1 MKNTLFSIVLV
12 IFTLPVIGQ
21 VGIGFTTSWDAYAR
35 FKNPDNDDF
44 YDASGSAILNFGVGP
59 KIWVGGESFSL
70 SAEAQAT
77 ISPLALALEDYKGLG
92 MASFPV
98 IAKLNFNGASGLNK
112 EGDLGFSVGGG
123 IQWTRTEL
131 FGLNDEFESQGVSR
145 SLSKVYV
152 GVLGYGFGISGFVG
166 QVVAKYGV
174 HPDTEANFFSL
185 GLQFDF
191 NVPKLRQ
198 ISDPAS
204 EL

>member
-1 MKNTLFSIVLV
+1 MKRIAYSILFVL
-12 IFTLPVIGQ
+12 FAMPVFAQFGA
-21 VGIGFTTSWDAYAR
+21 GFTVSWDAYTR
-35 FKNPDNDDF
+35 FKNPDTDPY
-44 YDASGSAILNFGVGP
+44 YDASGSAILNLGVGP
-59 KIWVGGESFSL
+59 KIWIGGESFSF

-77 ISPLALALEDYKGLG
+77 ISPLALAVSDYKGLG

-98 IAKLNFNGASGLNK
+98 IGKFNFNGASALNK
-112 EGDLGFSVGGG
+112 EGDLGFSIGGG

-131 FGLNDEFESQGVSR
+131 FGLTGEFESNGTER

-166 QVVAKYGV
+166 QVVAKYGM
-174 HPDTEANFFSL
+174 HPDTKANVFGL

-191 NVPKLRQ
+191 NVPKLRK